1 MSFFKR
7 LALIAI
13 VCLILLCLQAT
24 VAAAANED
32 AGFKWNDPRH
42 VAANVTTEPINGCV
56 LNFNILNNTAV
67 YVTFM
72 SGSYGTQ
79 GTPLGLG
86 KISYSYNG
94 LLIVKLLSIDEDQ
107 KGAWVSIGTPDS
119 QGNPTPVPGGTKLTC
134 DTPGLQALAGDTVT
148 FPITIQNNNNE
159 DITYTLSAS
168 SGTGWA
174 LRFVSGDKGLYK
186 LYVPRMSSKTVTLE
200 VKTSGATG
208 VGEKKVTASVDSQSI
223 DVFVYITSVNQ
234 SAQVTASVSSKIAS
248 IGDKITYDIK
258 IKNLQT
264 QENIYRLS
272 ASGLPENW
280 YYRYKESISGTEE
293 LSETVVP
300 AGGEKNL
307 VLEIVPPYSVAAGD
321 YNFTATVTEPG
332 GNLINRDFMLRLK
345 SGVGMTMQ
353 SPKQG
358 YDAKPGQPFTIDV
371 YVTNSGSG
379 TALTNL
385 YLETTA
391 PDGWIVQSTPNK
403 TTSLTAGNTQ
413 KFTVKVTPPGNIVA
427 SDYDITIKAVS
438 DQAGKEKDYNIKVT
452 VDSYIPY
459 IGGAIIL
466 FVVGGLVLVYRKYG
480 RR

>member
-1 MSFFKR
+1 MTISPGHS
-7 LALIAI
+7 
-13 VCLILLCLQAT
+13 T
-24 VAAAANED
+24 YYYD
-32 AGFKWNDPRH
+32 
-42 VAANVTTEPINGCV
+42 V
-56 LNFNILNNTAV
+56 LKV
-67 YVTFM
+67 YVSEINKT
-72 SGSYGTQ
+72 S
-79 GTPLGLG
+79 G
-86 KISYSYNG
+86 KI
-94 LLIVKLLSIDEDQ
+94 
-107 KGAWVSIGTPDS
+107 WVDIAKYTPDGGS
-119 QGNPTPVPGGTKLTC
+119 TPTAQGTKLTC
-134 DTPGLQALAGDTVT
+134 ETPGLQALAGDIVT
-148 FPITIQNNNNE
+148 FPITIQNNNDE
-159 DITYTLSAS
+159 DKTYTLSAS

-186 LYVPRMSSKTVTLE
+186 LYVPSRSSKTVTLE
-200 VKTSGATG
+200 VRTTGATG
-208 VGEKKVTASVDSQSI
+208 IGEKKITASVDSQSI
-223 DVFVYITSVNQ
+223 DVYVLITSVNQ
-234 SAQVTASVSSKIAS
+234 SAEVSATVSSKIAA

-258 IKNLQT
+258 IRNLQT

-280 YYRYKESISGTEE
+280 YYRFKESASGQEE

-307 VLEIVPPYSVAAGD
+307 VIEIVPPYSVGAGD

-332 GNLINRDFMLRLK
+332 GNVINKDLMLRLK

-353 SPKQG
+353 SSKQG
-358 YDAKPGQPFTIDV
+358 YEAKPGQTFNIDV
-371 YVTNSGSG
+371 FVTNSGSG

-385 YLETTA
+385 YLETDA
-391 PDGWIVQSTPNK
+391 PDGWTVQVTPNK
-403 TTSLTAGNTQ
+403 TASLTAGNTQ

-427 SDYDITIKAVS
+427 SDYDITIKAIS
-438 DQAGKEKDYNIKVT
+438 DQAGKEKDYRISVT